1 MLLERLSSGEF
12 DVNQDKLIKD
22 SVLRMKQRS
31 LEKKRQ
37 SVLKALAKQEKE
49 MANSEEMR
57 NLISEKMYLDEELS
71 KLKDEA

>member
-1 MLLERLSSGEF
+1 LLLERLSSGEF